1 MITVKLIDREAVV
14 NLVEGLEDFEK
25 DRAIKAGLR
34 SAVSVFKTAGKR
46 NLRQRLKTPGGVTD
60 NLMKSFTNKVK
71 RTKLGALSGFARPAG
86 NHAHLVDKG
95 TKMRYTKKGWRRG
108 IVPANNFWSD
118 ALVSEEPKA
127 MGLLYS
133 GVERA
138 VQRINNRR

>member
-71 RTKLGALSGFARPAG
+71 RTKLGALSGLPDPPVA
-86 NHAHLVDKG
+86 
-95 TKMRYTKKGWRRG
+95 MRTLSIKEQK
-108 IVPANNFWSD
+108 
-118 ALVSEEPKA
+118 
-127 MGLLYS
+127 
-133 GVERA
+133 
-138 VQRINNRR
+138 

>member
-86 NHAHLVDKG
+86 SHAHLVDKG

-108 IVPANNFWSD
+108 IVPPIIFGRMRS
-118 ALVSEEPKA
+118 
-127 MGLLYS
+127 
-133 GVERA
+133 
-138 VQRINNRR
+138 

>member
-14 NLVEGLEDFEK
+14 NLVDRLEDFEK

-34 SAVSVFKTAGKR
+34 SAVSVFKTAGRR
-46 NLRQRLKTPGGVTD
+46 NLRQRSKTPGGVKG

-86 NHAHLVDKG
+86 SHAHLVDKG
-95 TKMRYTKKGWRRG
+95 TTMRYTKRGQRRG
-108 IVPANNFWSD
+108 IMPANNFWSD
-118 ALVSEEPKA
+118 AVVSEEPKA
-127 MGLLYS
+127 MELLYA

-138 VQRINNRR
+138 VQRINNRQ

>member
-14 NLVEGLEDFEK
+14 NLVEGLENFEK

-34 SAVSVFKTAGKR
+34 SAVNVFKAAGKR
-46 NLRQRLKTPGGVTD
+46 NLRQRQKTPGGVTG

-86 NHAHLVDKG
+86 SHAHLVDKG
-95 TKMRYTKKGWRRG
+95 TKMRYTKRGRRRG
-108 IVPANNFWSD
+108 VMPANNFWSD
-118 ALVSEEPKA
+118 AVVSEEPKA
-127 MGLLYS
+127 IALLYT

-138 VQRINNRR
+138 VQRINNRQ